1 LELYKVRDIV
11 RENVGRDKL
20 SLHMLNFALEQ
31 GLRRIEKAGNFYWM
45 RGTKTWSCVID
56 QQGYNITNS
65 TSGGLNLPNFKDT
78 RILLVSDQTLT
89 NPDWDEVFGPE
100 DIEEIGLEFADT
112 DTGMPV
118 VFTMDE
124 DTITGTLEDPTGTTV
139 PKILLWPNKP
149 DKTYSMRLHYFQ
161 WTSLPTDVTT
171 DNHEVLVRWP
181 EALIYAATGEG
192 ILAAMKDPQLAT
204 YWFNRFDNP
213 SNRMDPGELTK
224 IKRYSQERMQSS
236 RIEMRPMRG
245 SLMSRRNRWRNNRE
259 IWI

>member
-1 LELYKVRDIV
+1 MELYKVRDIV

-20 SLHMLNFALEQ
+20 AYHMLNYALDA

-45 RGTKTWSCVID
+45 RAVKTWSAVVN
-56 QQGYNITNS
+56 QQAYPITTS
-65 TSGGLNLPNFKDT
+65 ASGGLNIPNFKDS

-89 NPDWDEVFGPE
+89 NPDWDEVFGPI
-100 DIEEIGLEFADT
+100 DMEEAGLEFADT

-118 VFTMDE
+118 VYSIDE
-124 DTITGTLEDPTGTTV
+124 DTVTGTLVDPTGSTV
-139 PKILLWPNKP
+139 PQILLYPPEP
-149 DKTYSMRLHYFQ
+149 DKTYSLRLHYFQ

-181 EALIYAATGEG
+181 EALIFAATGEG
-192 ILAAMKDPQLAT
+192 ILAAMKDPQLAE
-204 YWFNRFDNP
+204 YWFGRFDNP
-213 SNRMDPGELTK
+213 ANKVDPGELTK
-224 IKRYSQERMQSS
+224 IKRYSQDRMMDS

-245 SLMSRRNRWRNNRE
+245 GLQSRRNRWRNNRE